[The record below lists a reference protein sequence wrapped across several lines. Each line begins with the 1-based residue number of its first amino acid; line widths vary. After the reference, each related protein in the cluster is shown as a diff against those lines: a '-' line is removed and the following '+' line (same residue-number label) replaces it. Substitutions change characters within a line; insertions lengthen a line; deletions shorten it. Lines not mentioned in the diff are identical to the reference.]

1 MRPIERGVNLKLFK
15 EYGDARDDLINQ
27 LGAYCSYCEMRI
39 PTPAVEHIQPKSLP
53 NGLELAWD
61 NFLLACN
68 SCNSVKKDKNI
79 DDNNLNNYFWA
90 DSDNP
95 FRAFYYEQNRAP
107 QISTSLTD
115 FQQQI
120 AKNTLELTGID
131 REPLHP
137 KLSKKD
143 RRWKERNEAWD
154 DALSVKE
161 DFKSNSSEEMKN
173 TIIRLAKAKGFW
185 SVWMTVFADDINMRY
200 LLIQEF
206 KGTSQACFDASMQ
219 PIHRAGGQI

>member
-1 MRPIERGVNLKLFK
+1 MRPIERGVNLNLFK

-39 PTPAVEHIQPKSLP
+39 PTPAIEHIQPKSLSDD
-53 NGLELAWD
+53 LELEWR
-61 NFLLACN
+61 NFLLACT
-68 SCNSVKKDKNI
+68 SCNSVKKDKVIN
-79 DDNNLNNYFWA
+79 DNNIGDYFWA
-90 DSDNP
+90 DSDNT
-95 FRAFYYEQNRAP
+95 FRAFHYEQNRAP

-137 KLSKKD
+137 NLSKKD

-161 DFKSNSSEEMKN
+161 DFKNNSSEEMKN

-185 SVWMTVFADDINMRY
+185 SVWMTVFADDINMRH

-206 KGTSQACFDASMQ
+206 KGTSQACFDANTQ